1 MDKIVHIF
9 TESLSEQKDIKSSL
23 SMIKVVID
31 GIRNFRSDDT
41 IKDVYPKYKGVSE
54 SISSLE
60 MTVNLN
66 LLFKEISY
74 ETNR

>member
-31 GIRNFRSDDT
+31 GIRNFGSDDT
-41 IKDVYPKYKGVSE
+41 IKDVYPKYKDVSE

-60 MTVNLN
+60 MTVNLK